1 MMSFI
6 AKAGWPALALLSLA
20 GCKTIAETEQP
31 VAPGIALSYLADKPA
46 ALHPHFYVSLTQGQR
61 NQVLNDMRLALASLQ
76 MGEDALAAQLLDDAL
91 ALIETIYADN
101 EQASAARGL
110 FTKEAVKDFKGE
122 PYERAMAYFYRGL
135 LHLKSG
141 DYDNARASFK
151 AGFLQDSFAEEEQ
164 YASDFA
170 LLQYLQGWASRC
182 RGNDPTARDD
192 FLAFKDI
199 RSDFP
204 LPAADHDTLLL
215 VESGR
220 GPFKFGD
227 TDPNSSKK
235 RYLRYG
241 RNGDVPTPYV
251 SYDHWVTLPSPP
263 SARNKPAPAPKREAQ
278 TSTIAVQPLEDL
290 YFQASTRG
298 GREVDRILRGKAQF
312 KEAAHVV
319 GTIAGHVG
327 GAVAGAGLA
336 RGNNREAAAGAAI
349 ILIALLAHAAAEA
362 AEPEADTRY
371 WDNLSE
377 VIFAGTATVPADVRS
392 VTVRYLDAQGQEVKR
407 VESPV
412 HRAPGCN
419 IVWARQWDAIPP
431 HPRAP
436 YSTTEDAMNSP
447 VILPQAF
454 PPPQPATPVEAE
466 KPADPAARPPEQVS

>member
-1 MMSFI
+1 MSSI
-6 AKAGWPALALLSLA
+6 AKAGWPALALLTLA
-20 GCKTIAETEQP
+20 GCKTVAEKEQP
-31 VAPGIALSYLADKPA
+31 ISSGMALAYLADKPA
-46 ALHPHFYVSLTQGQR
+46 DLHPHFYVALSQGQR
-61 NQVLNDMRLALASLQ
+61 NQVLNNMRLALASLQ
-76 MGEDALAAQLLDDAL
+76 MGEDALAAQLLDEAL
-91 ALIETIYADN
+91 GLIETIYADN
-101 EQASAARGL
+101 EQAAAARGL

-164 YASDFA
+164 YAADFG

-182 RGNDPTARDD
+182 RGNEPTARDD

-199 RSDFP
+199 RADFP
-204 LPAADHDTLLL
+204 LPAAEHNTLVLL
-215 VESGR
+215 ESGQA
-220 GPFKFGD
+220 PFKFGD

-241 RNGDVPTPYV
+241 HQGDVPVPQV
-251 SYDHWVTLPSPP
+251 SYEHWVTIPAPTP
-263 SARNKPAPAPKREAQ
+263 VRGKPAPAPKRDAQ
-278 TSTIAVQPLEDL
+278 TATIAVQPLEDL

-327 GAVAGAGLA
+327 GAVAGAALA
-336 RGNNREAAAGAAI
+336 RGNNRDAAAGAAI
-349 ILIALLAHAAAEA
+349 ILIALLVHAAAEA
-362 AEPEADTRY
+362 AEPDADTRY

-377 VIFAGTATVPADVRS
+377 VIFAGTATLPADIRS
-392 VTVRYLDAQGQEVKR
+392 VTVRYVDGQGQEVKR
-407 VESPV
+407 LDSPV
-412 HRAPGCN
+412 HRANGCN
-419 IVWARQWDAIPP
+419 IVWARHWDAIPP

-436 YSTTEDAMNSP
+436 YSTSEEAMNSP
-447 VILPQAF
+447 VILPQAL
-454 PPPQPATPVEAE
+454 PAAPVEAE
-466 KPADPAARPPEQVS
+466 RPADPAARPPEQVS